1 MIACREG
8 HERLVQ
14 ELLKANAD
22 VNAVSK
28 VRYCTHLKLHP
39 PPPFLLIRFSYKYG
53 GAVIE

>member
-22 VNAVSK
+22 VNAASE
-28 VRYCTHLKLHP
+28 VRY
-39 PPPFLLIRFSYKYG
+39 FL
-53 GAVIE
+53 

>member
-28 VRYCTHLKLHP
+28 VRYCTHLKLC